1 MGGCLG
7 ISNETILDTRK
18 EPQRDKHKGYQWGR
32 EIGGIGGLNCSFDEC
47 NWILVSGMLWCLIS
61 YNPTK

>member
-32 EIGGIGGLNCSFDEC
+32 EIGALGGLIVALMNAIGF
-47 NWILVSGMLWCLIS
+47 
-61 YNPTK
+61 